1 MALSDDILTILFSYS
16 AGYKRMRQS
25 LLGIQTSSHS
35 RKTHRIK
42 NQTLY
47 LTLARLKKR
56 GLAAKK
62 DNMWAIT
69 AKGKKHLKEK
79 SERFLPCHRQPGAPQ
94 RRERNMIV
102 AFDIPSNITGN
113 ATGCGS
119 SCRFW
124 DSHRSRKACGWVP
137 RRSRKISSRT
147 STQWRFSNT
156 SSSLRRGREILC
168 RGRVRKLRIHR

>member
-102 AFDIPSNITGN
+102 AFDIPEQYHWKRDWLRIELSLLG
-113 ATGCGS
+113 
-119 SCRFW
+119 
-124 DSHRSRKACGWVP
+124 
-137 RRSRKISSRT
+137 
-147 STQWRFSNT
+147 FSPIQKSVWLGPAPLPKDFIKNLN
-156 SSSLRRGREILC
+156 SMEILEYIKFFEA
-168 RGRVRKLRIHR
+168 RERDIV